1 VSILHIVEVRSA
13 GDDMGA
19 SMILMRTW
27 LDHRRFEP
35 DSFCQLNDD
44 LGICCR
50 LEFKVESE
58 AVAFASAF
66 GGRIVERTA
75 KLAS

>member
-1 VSILHIVEVRSA
+1 MSISHLVEVRSA
-13 GDDMGA
+13 RDDMGA

-27 LDHRRFEP
+27 LDHHRFEP
-35 DSFCQLNDD
+35 DSFCQLNDGLD
-44 LGICCR
+44 FCFR

-66 GGRIVERTA
+66 GGRVVALTA
-75 KLAS
+75 S